1 MPNLKKTQLRRCA
14 LCQKAGHNKTT
25 CPEAI
30 ALADSNKT
38 VRSPLKFFVHH
49 VNYNNHKSSHLLNLK
64 EHKNNQYEDIQ
75 PVAPAERQEKNKDF
89 YFYHD
94 LSPKKSSAPIFVPKL
109 EIKKPPPPAPQKD
122 QKCHAELV
130 SASRSRNKFGMT
142 IKKLTDKIQKI
153 AHPKHLAAAAAL
165 ILIIIFVPGN
175 ARTYYFDLK
184 STANKIADNSTV
196 GFSALQDSTSA
207 LMNGDIEQAQ
217 ISLTDAL
224 QNFDRAVN
232 VLNSEHRFLQKII
245 SAVPILNNAIQS
257 RQKLVV
263 AGQEISLGNTYL
275 LKGLSDIRV
284 SSSTITKNLAT
295 LGDHLKFALPH
306 YQTAVAKLNQVD
318 SDVLPLEYQSTFKEF
333 RVLFKAF
340 AGDLENMAKLNSA
353 VQEIFGGKGL
363 RRYLLIFQNPAEL
376 RPTGGFAG
384 SFALIDIKD
393 GNLVKMDIPAGGS
406 YDLQGQLSEYVIP
419 PTPLLL
425 ANKRWE
431 FQDANWWP
439 DFPASA
445 KKMLWFYRHSRN
457 LTADGVIAIN
467 ADVLNRILAIIGP
480 VAEQN
485 RDLIISKS
493 NAIATIQD
501 IVEFGPEK
509 KANKPKQIL
518 SDLAPLFIDSFKKMK
533 PQEVL
538 PMLANLE
545 ESLQAKEI
553 QAYFTD
559 INAQNTVKEFGW
571 NGEVADINNGQDYLF
586 AVNTNIQGQKSDAK
600 IKQTISHQAV
610 VQMDGSILDSV
621 VISREH
627 TGQPGEKLYG
637 QNNIDYL
644 RLYVPEGSELVRASG
659 FTWPDE
665 QKFRAPENWYE
676 KDQMLAAVEKEVGID
691 SQSGT
696 RVTNEFGKTVFANW
710 IITEPGQTSQ
720 VQFIYKLPFRAWN
733 NTGDSAISGW
743 AKIFQ
748 SETPASKYQLITQRQ
763 SGIASNFDSQIIY
776 PDGWAPVW
784 QDGEGMTLAANG
796 AAIKTNELNRD
807 KIWSLV
813 MRKNN

>member
-1 MPNLKKTQLRRCA
+1 MDKGAKKAQLRRCA
-14 LCQKAGHNKTT
+14 LCQKVGHNKSTCSEVTT
-25 CPEAI
+25 PTI
-30 ALADSNKT
+30 ANKT
-38 VRSPLKFFVHH
+38 ARQPLKFFVHH
-49 VNYNNHKSSHLLNLK
+49 VNLTNHQSPHLINLK
-64 EHKNNQYEDIQ
+64 EHKNNQYENVQ
-75 PVAPAERQEKNKDF
+75 PVAPTLPYRLPAGRQGRQEKNKDF

-94 LSPKKSSAPIFVPKL
+94 APAPSFSPKIAKVANSPLVPIP
-109 EIKKPPPPAPQKD
+109 ENRG
-122 QKCHAELV
+122 
-130 SASRSRNKFGMT
+130 SRSLEKASDF
-142 IKKLTDKIQKI
+142 KQKLQKI
-153 AHPKHLAAAAAL
+153 IRPKHLATAVSL
-165 ILIIIFVPGN
+165 ILIAIFLPQN
-175 ARTYYFDLK
+175 TRTYYFDLK
-184 STANKIADNSTV
+184 STAEKISGNSTV

-207 LMNGDIEQAQ
+207 LMNGNIEQAQ
-217 ISLTDAL
+217 KSLTDAL
-224 QNFDRAVN
+224 QNFDRAVT
-232 VLNSEHRFLQKII
+232 VLNSKHRLLQKIMA
-245 SAVPILNNAIQS
+245 AVPILNNSITS

-263 AGQEISLGNTYL
+263 SGQEISLGNTYL
-275 LKGLSDIRV
+275 LKGLSDIRAA
-284 SSSTITKNLAT
+284 SSTITKNLAV
-295 LGDHLKFALPH
+295 LGDHLKFSLPH
-306 YQTAVAKLNQVD
+306 YQTALAGLNQVD
-318 SDVLPLEYQSTFKEF
+318 SDVLPLEYQSAFKEF

-340 AGDLENMAKLNSA
+340 IGDLENMAKLNSA
-353 VQEIFGGKGL
+353 IQEIFGGRGL

-384 SFALIDIKD
+384 SFALVDIKD
-393 GNLVKMDIPAGGS
+393 GNLIKIDIPAGGS
-406 YDLQGQLSEYVIP
+406 YDLQGQLSKYVIP
-419 PTPLLL
+419 PMPLLL

-467 ADVLNRILAIIGP
+467 ADVLNRILSIIGP

-485 RDLIISKS
+485 RDLVISKT
-493 NAIATIQD
+493 NALATIQD

-545 ESLQAKEI
+545 EALQAKEI

-559 INAQNTVKEFGW
+559 VNTQNTIKEFGW
-571 NGEVADINNGQDYLF
+571 GGEVANISADQDYLF
-586 AVNTNIQGQKSDAK
+586 VVNTNIQGQKSDAK

-610 VQMDGSILDSV
+610 VQPDGTILNSV

-627 TGQPGEKLYG
+627 TGQPDEKLYG

-644 RLYVPEGSELVRASG
+644 RIYVPEGSELARASG

-676 KDQMLAAVEKEVGID
+676 KDQMLAEVEKEIGFD
-691 SQSGT
+691 KESGT
-696 RVTNEFGKTVFANW
+696 RVTGEFGKTVFANW
-710 IITEPGQTSQ
+710 IITEPGKTSQ
-720 VQFIYKLPFRAWN
+720 VQFIYKLPFLAWPK
-733 NTGDSAISGW
+733 TQESSLGSW

-748 SETPASKYQLITQRQ
+748 SESPASRYQLITQRQ
-763 SGIASNFDSQIIY
+763 SGITSGFDSQIIY
-776 PDGWAPVW
+776 PDGWTPVW
-784 QDGEGMTLAANG
+784 QDGEGVNLATNG
-796 AAIKTNELNRD
+796 AAIKTTELNSD

-813 MRKNN
+813 MRKTD